1 MEQDIIFVGLDVH
14 KDTIV
19 VALAESGRRGEVRQH
34 GKIANTPANLKGL
47 AGKLSRS
54 GRELRF
60 CLRQGLAAMASSVSW
75 PLRAMNA
82 SWWRRR

>member
-1 MEQDIIFVGLDVH
+1 MEQGIIFVGLDVH

-19 VALAESGRRGEVRQH
+19 VALADSGRRGEVRQH

-60 CLRQGLAAMASSVSW
+60 CYEAGPCGYGIQRQSDRCG
-75 PLRAMNA
+75 P
-82 SWWRRR
+82 